1 MFVIFYQSIRQKRC
15 YSFPSSPMD
24 IIWFLIVGFIAGWL
38 ADMLV
43 KGSSF
48 GLLGHI
54 VIGIIGAVI
63 GGFIFRLFGV
73 TAYGTLGNII
83 MATIGAIVLLVI
95 LKAVNRGA

>member
-1 MFVIFYQSIRQKRC
+1 
-15 YSFPSSPMD
+15 MD

-38 ADMLV
+38 GDMFV

-63 GGFIFRLFGV
+63 GGFLFRLMGI
-73 TAYGTLGNII
+73 TAYGTLGSIV
-83 MATIGAIVLLVI
+83 MATIGAVVFLLLLNI
-95 LKAVNRGA
+95 FNRK

>member
-1 MFVIFYQSIRQKRC
+1 MNLL
-15 YSFPSSPMD
+15 
-24 IIWFLIVGFIAGWL
+24 WFLIIGFIAGWL

-63 GGFIFRLFGV
+63 GGFLFNLMGI
-73 TAYGTLGNII
+73 TAYGTLGSII
-83 MATIGAIVLLVI
+83 MATIGAVVFLLV
-95 LKAVNRGA
+95 LNAFSRR